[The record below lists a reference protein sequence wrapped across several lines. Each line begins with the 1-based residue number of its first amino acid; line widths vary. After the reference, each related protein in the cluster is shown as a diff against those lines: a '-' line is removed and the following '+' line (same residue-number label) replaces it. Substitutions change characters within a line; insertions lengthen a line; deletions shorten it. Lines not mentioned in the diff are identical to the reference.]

1 MADSP
6 AAVPAPAQANT
17 DPEPAADAPRAYRI
31 SFSERE
37 TPGETVLRRFRDP
50 APQVAVGRIASVEEI
65 LSSPDADSHRER
77 LDFIF
82 LPSGSA
88 TPIDLQRRAEG
99 WIVGQPDA
107 GQDGEP
113 TPPAID
119 LVLQSDRIVWR
130 PGKAVVVGSA
140 RRLDDWLPGL
150 VDFSF
155 YEAELGRLERELADG
170 WPTAEADVALTHS
183 VGAGA
188 LARREH
194 VNQTTRETA
203 LRRIRLARLSPHLEK
218 PTLSLSGPAR
228 RLVSELAN
236 QADVADRL
244 KYVDDRLEV
253 FENLYELAND
263 RLSEYSHFV
272 REYRLELWIVALLVV
287 EALLILVEL
296 WLAWGE

>member
-1 MADSP
+1 
-6 AAVPAPAQANT
+6 
-17 DPEPAADAPRAYRI
+17 
-31 SFSERE
+31 
-37 TPGETVLRRFRDP
+37 
-50 APQVAVGRIASVEEI
+50 
-65 LSSPDADSHRER
+65 
-77 LDFIF
+77 
-82 LPSGSA
+82 
-88 TPIDLQRRAEG
+88 
-99 WIVGQPDA
+99 
-107 GQDGEP
+107 
-113 TPPAID
+113 
-119 LVLQSDRIVWR
+119 
-130 PGKAVVVGSA
+130 
-140 RRLDDWLPGL
+140 
-150 VDFSF
+150 
-155 YEAELGRLERELADG
+155 
-170 WPTAEADVALTHS
+170 
-183 VGAGA
+183 
-188 LARREH
+188 

-236 QADVADRL
+236 QADVPDRL